1 MCEPSASISSLKTT
15 LSQHHDEPVFAEAWQ
30 ARAFALALKLSE
42 RGHFTQSE
50 WTMALAR
57 QLRHVADLGEP
68 DDGSHYY
75 EHWLAALE
83 ALLIEKEMTSRASLA
98 TRKEE
103 WREAY
108 LRTPHGKPVE
118 LRAETRAAMDEL
130 VKARE
135 EFGGDDL

>member
-1 MCEPSASISSLKTT
+1 M
-15 LSQHHDEPVFAEAWQ
+15 SQPHDEPVFAQAWQ

-50 WTMALAR
+50 WSTALAR
-57 QLRHVADLGEP
+57 QLRNVADRGEP

-83 ALLIEKEMTSRASLA
+83 ALVIEKAMTTKASLD

-103 WREAY
+103 WRDAY

-118 LRAETRAAMDEL
+118 LQAKSLT
-130 VKARE
+130 
-135 EFGGDDL
+135 GTDDLVEPRHGLASES

>member
-1 MCEPSASISSLKTT
+1 
-15 LSQHHDEPVFAEAWQ
+15 LSQHHGQPVFAQAWQ

-42 RGHFTQSE
+42 RGHFTQRE

-57 QLRHVADLGEP
+57 QLRNVADRGEP

-83 ALLIEKEMTSRASLA
+83 ALVIEKAMTTRESLD
-98 TRKEE
+98 TRKED
-103 WREAY
+103 WRGAY

-118 LRAETRAAMDEL
+118 LHAKSRGTI
-130 VKARE
+130 
-135 EFGGDDL
+135 